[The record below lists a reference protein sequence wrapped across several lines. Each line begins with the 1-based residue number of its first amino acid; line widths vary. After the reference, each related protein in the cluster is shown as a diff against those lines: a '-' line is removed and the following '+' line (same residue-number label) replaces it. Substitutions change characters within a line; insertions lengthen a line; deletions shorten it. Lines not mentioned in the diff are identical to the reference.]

1 MSANE
6 FAARGGTRRRPPIR
20 ESRVG
25 RHEVIATNAS
35 AADRVST
42 GVGHQPSER
51 PAVTY
56 RLLGSKGFRPDEA
69 GNLTAYLHGIPP
81 VRSGWALHEIE
92 GLLFLRDLV
101 ERGRIGS

>member
-1 MSANE
+1 MN
-6 FAARGGTRRRPPIR
+6 
-20 ESRVG
+20 
-25 RHEVIATNAS
+25 ATNAS

-42 GVGHQPSER
+42 GVGHEPSER

-56 RLLGSKGFRPDEA
+56 RRLGSKGFRSDEA
-69 GNLTAYLHGIPP
+69 GNLTAYLHGLPP
-81 VRSGWALHEIE
+81 VRSGWALREIE